1 MNINK
6 ETIKNLPVIKQL
18 IALLHRVKFPNLQ
31 GSSLY
36 DIIKLYLLG
45 IISGGVTHR
54 ASAIAFSFFMA
65 LFPFALFLLNLIPF
79 IPLDNFQNDFLIFVS
94 QSVPPNTYDAIE
106 AILKDILNNS
116 YKGLLSSGFLLSIFL
131 MSNGI
136 NALLDG
142 FEMSK
147 NISKKRGYFHQYAVA
162 IALSLV
168 MAFLLLLTVAT
179 LIFVAV
185 FIHQIES
192 QSGYISK
199 IPLIETSRYLF
210 VMLMILFITSTLY
223 KFGTKESK
231 HISFISY
238 GSVMTTVLFVLT
250 SYLFGIYVE
259 KFARYNELYGSIG
272 TLLVMMFYVWLNC
285 ILVLLGFELNA
296 FIFQLKSVT
305 KEKSILK

>member
-1 MNINK
+1 MKINK
-6 ETIKNLPVIKQL
+6 EAIKSKPIVKHL
-18 IALLHRVKFPNLQ
+18 ILLLQQIHFPSLK
-31 GSSLY
+31 GTSLY

-45 IISGGVTHR
+45 VISGDVSNR

-79 IPLDNFQNDFLIFVS
+79 IPLDNFQDDFLVFVS
-94 QSVPPNTYDAIE
+94 QSVPPNTYEAIE
-106 AILKDILNNS
+106 SILKDILNNS
-116 YKGLLSSGFLLSIFL
+116 YNGLLSSGFVLSIFL

-147 NISKKRGYFHQYAVA
+147 NISEKRGYFHQYAIA
-162 IALSLV
+162 IALSLLI
-168 MAFLLLLTVAT
+168 AFLLLLTVAII
-179 LIFVAV
+179 IFVAV
-185 FIHQIES
+185 FIHQVEN
-192 QSGYISK
+192 QSGFVSK
-199 IPLIETSRYLF
+199 IPLIETTRYLF
-210 VMLMILFITSTLY
+210 VMLMILLITSTLY
-223 KFGTKESK
+223 KFGTRETK

-272 TLLVMMFYVWLNC
+272 TLLVMMFYIWLNC
-285 ILVLLGFELNA
+285 ILILLGFELNA
-296 FIFQLKSVT
+296 FIFQLKLKT
-305 KEKSILK
+305 KENNT

>member
-6 ETIKNLPVIKQL
+6 ETIKSKPIVKQ
-18 IALLHRVKFPNLQ
+18 IILLLQQIHFPSLK
-31 GSSLY
+31 GTSLY
-36 DIIKLYLLG
+36 DVIKLYVLG

-79 IPLDNFQNDFLIFVS
+79 IPLDNFQNDFLVFVS

-106 AILKDILNNS
+106 TILKDILNNS

-147 NISKKRGYFHQYAVA
+147 NISIKRGFFSQYIIA
-162 IALSLV
+162 IALSIV
-168 MAFLLLLTVAT
+168 IAFLLLLTVAT

-185 FIHQIES
+185 LIHQ
-192 QSGYISK
+192 
-199 IPLIETSRYLF
+199 
-210 VMLMILFITSTLY
+210 
-223 KFGTKESK
+223 
-231 HISFISY
+231 
-238 GSVMTTVLFVLT
+238 
-250 SYLFGIYVE
+250 
-259 KFARYNELYGSIG
+259 
-272 TLLVMMFYVWLNC
+272 
-285 ILVLLGFELNA
+285 
-296 FIFQLKSVT
+296 
-305 KEKSILK
+305 

>member
-1 MNINK
+1 
-6 ETIKNLPVIKQL
+6 
-18 IALLHRVKFPNLQ
+18 
-31 GSSLY
+31 
-36 DIIKLYLLG
+36 
-45 IISGGVTHR
+45 
-54 ASAIAFSFFMA
+54 
-65 LFPFALFLLNLIPF
+65 
-79 IPLDNFQNDFLIFVS
+79 
-94 QSVPPNTYDAIE
+94 
-106 AILKDILNNS
+106 
-116 YKGLLSSGFLLSIFL
+116 

-147 NISKKRGYFHQYAVA
+147 NISEKRGYFHQYAVA
-162 IALSLV
+162 IALSLII
-168 MAFLLLLTVAT
+168 AFLLLLTVAT

-185 FIHQIES
+185 VIHKIES
-192 QSGYISK
+192 QSGYVSK

-210 VMLMILFITSTLY
+210 VFIMILFITSTLY

-238 GSVMTTVLFVLT
+238 GSVTTTILFVLT
-250 SYLFGIYVE
+250 SYVFGVYVE

-296 FIFQLKSVT
+296 FIFQLKSTT
-305 KEKSILK
+305 KEKT